1 MEKKNVTIIISE
13 ISSCKLSDW
22 QFDLGNM
29 TYITG
34 GWYIDDVYSLISA
47 NGVINNNYN
56 NNKIF

>member
-34 GWYIDDVYSLISA
+34 G
-47 NGVINNNYN
+47 
-56 NNKIF
+56 